1 MHRILFYRAIDR
13 IACVIR
19 TVSTLTV
26 VTRISRKPAA

>member
-1 MHRILFYRAIDR
+1 MHRTLVYHAIGR

-19 TVSTLTV
+19 TVSRLTV